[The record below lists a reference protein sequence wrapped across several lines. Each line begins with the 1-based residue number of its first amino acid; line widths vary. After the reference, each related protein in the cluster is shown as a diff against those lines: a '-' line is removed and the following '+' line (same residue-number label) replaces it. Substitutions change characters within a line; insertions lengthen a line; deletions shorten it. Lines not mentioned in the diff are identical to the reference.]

1 MIGEKF
7 IDHKPCALV
16 LRIMAAL
23 LDLGTQYPCHS
34 YSVAR
39 PVCCCVF
46 FHHAVATS
54 SLFSHPCKSTSF
66 RGGCH
71 DPALFA
77 AHSPLDLFRMIDAEN
92 KRVGVTRQAWMKM
105 VRDEWLHQRPYG
117 NASCDTI
124 S

>member
-1 MIGEKF
+1 M
-7 IDHKPCALV
+7 
-16 LRIMAAL
+16 LRVTPELLNFCTQYLCHAMAAFPP
-23 LDLGTQYPCHS
+23 Q
-34 YSVAR
+34 
-39 PVCCCVF
+39 
-46 FHHAVATS
+46 AVATL

-66 RGGCH
+66 RGDCH

-77 AHSPLDLFRMIDAEN
+77 AHSPLDLFRMIDAGN